1 MISDF
6 GLPILDCRLRRKIHQ
21 TNSALE
27 AVNSDCDNRKSKAKN
42 RKWMGLFALLMT
54 LVGTA
59 AEAQQPNKIPRVGV
73 LLTGSRT
80 PAWNEVFRQALHEL
94 GYIEGRNIVI
104 EYRSAEGKNDRQP
117 ELARELI
124 KLKPDVLVSGGGNDV
139 TRALM
144 QSTKTIPIVMTAG
157 SNPVGRGLISSL
169 ARPGGNVT
177 GITANWDDLSG
188 KQLELLRETIP
199 KTSRIAVL
207 WNSSGGRETQW
218 KASRTAAKEMNL
230 ALYSMEIRTAD
241 DLEDAFKE
249 ALKAR
254 SGAVAVTQSSEVGAN
269 IQSVIKLAAKHRLP
283 AIYAVPEYAEA
294 GGLMAYG
301 GSRSDL
307 SRRAAIYV
315 NKILKG
321 ANPAELPVEQP
332 TKFEL
337 VINLKTAKQIGL
349 TIPPNVLARADKVIK

>member
-1 MISDF
+1 MRQASF
-6 GLPILDCRLRRKIHQ
+6 CLTLL
-21 TNSALE
+21 LL
-27 AVNSDCDNRKSKAKN
+27 
-42 RKWMGLFALLMT
+42 LFAFLLA
-54 LVGTA
+54 VFGA
-59 AEAQQPNKIPRVGV
+59 RAEAQEPKKIARIGV

-80 PAWNEVFRQALHEL
+80 PAWNEAFRQALHEL

-117 ELARELI
+117 ELARELV

-144 QSTKTIPIVMTAG
+144 QTTNTIPIVMTAG
-157 SNPVGRGLISSL
+157 SNAVGRGLISSL

-188 KQLELLRETIP
+188 KRLDLLRETIP
-199 KTSRIAVL
+199 KISRIAVL

-218 KASRTAAKEMNL
+218 QASQTAAKEMNL

-269 IQSVIKLAAKHRLP
+269 IQRVIKLAAKHRLP
-283 AIYAVPEYAEA
+283 AIYAIPEYAET

-301 GSRSDL
+301 GNRSDL
-307 SRRAAIYV
+307 SRRAAVYV
-315 NKILKG
+315 DKILKG
-321 ANPAELPVEQP
+321 AKPAELPVEQP

-337 VINLKTAKQIGL
+337 VINLNTAKQNGL
-349 TIPPNVLARADKVIK
+349 TIPPNVLARADKIIR